1 MKSSTDLFF
10 CAFLMHKGHKIE
22 KYDVISRGKVCCYF
36 KLSEDEWQK
45 LKLDFNNSE
54 LSELKMN
61 IEKIRD
67 LGY

>member
-1 MKSSTDLFF
+1 MKQSTDLFF
-10 CAFLMHKGHKIE
+10 CAFLMFKKYKIE

-36 KLSEDEWQK
+36 NISDEDWQK
-45 LKLDFNNSE
+45 LKLEFNNSDI
-54 LSELKMN
+54 SEIKMN